1 MIPAVRPAL
10 LLVGIAATVGL
21 VLLAL
26 LLLSA
31 PGANAQTDTL
41 LVKNTNQSVDFEVN
55 FGGAVR
61 SRAQVFET
69 GPHARGY
76 RLSAIGLSFGP
87 ILNTHLAGA
96 DLTAT
101 LNAVSGSNPGAVL
114 CTLTDPASF
123 ARNSVNTFG
132 APSACPTL
140 DPGTTYFFVVAAA
153 NIFSSEAEAKL
164 TDSDSEDLGGA
175 EGWTIANGSRADFA
189 GTWASSSTLLIE
201 VRGAKFVGLGE
212 VQVKN
217 TGQTADSTTR
227 SLDTDT
233 PKTAQPF
240 TTGTNEGGYTLS
252 SVRMKFDDIN
262 NFGGAKRE
270 LTATINEVG
279 NGGPSDTVL
288 CTLTSPA
295 YIQKDS
301 VNAFRASAGCLTLA
315 PETEYFFVLER
326 TGFAAGDIKFNR
338 LDSDDEDS
346 GAAPGWSIH
355 DYSFIFDSTTAW
367 GDETSSLMMEVWAD
381 ANFPPSRSRWSSEL
395 SPDCPP
401 AYGSCGYLGNEGGTL
416 TNNNPLAPAGLNSR
430 YKVERLTWWLD
441 GNSGYVKLV
450 MTALN
455 TDGSGNVT
463 SGSNSSKNREAAI
476 DGKFP
481 EFDYLRLAISEHLR
495 DNPYHRDFKF
505 GPDETLANPGP
516 GRRYSSANDDV
527 TFVWKMTKAH

>member
-1 MIPAVRPAL
+1 M
-10 LLVGIAATVGL
+10 
-21 VLLAL
+21 
-26 LLLSA
+26 
-31 PGANAQTDTL
+31 
-41 LVKNTNQSVDFEVN
+41 
-55 FGGAVR
+55 
-61 SRAQVFET
+61 
-69 GPHARGY
+69 
-76 RLSAIGLSFGP
+76 
-87 ILNTHLAGA
+87 
-96 DLTAT
+96 
-101 LNAVSGSNPGAVL
+101 
-114 CTLTDPASF
+114 
-123 ARNSVNTFG
+123 
-132 APSACPTL
+132 
-140 DPGTTYFFVVAAA
+140 
-153 NIFSSEAEAKL
+153 
-164 TDSDSEDLGGA
+164 
-175 EGWTIANGSRADFA
+175 
-189 GTWASSSTLLIE
+189 
-201 VRGAKFVGLGE
+201 GLGE

-301 VNAFRASAGCLTLA
+301 VNAFRASAGCLTLV

-338 LDSDDEDS
+338 VDSDDEDS

-527 TFVWKMTKAH
+527 TFVWKMTEAH